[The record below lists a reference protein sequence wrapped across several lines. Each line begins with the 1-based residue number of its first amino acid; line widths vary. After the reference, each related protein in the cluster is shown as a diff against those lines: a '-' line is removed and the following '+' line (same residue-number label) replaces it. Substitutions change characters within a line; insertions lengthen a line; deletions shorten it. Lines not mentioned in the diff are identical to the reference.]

1 MEEQA
6 LTRTGIVYEFIKPG
20 KFLIKC
26 TEENTKAMQMIDFKK
41 FEEFSNV
48 IEKVNQKIENCKS
61 FRIDKGEVVKS
72 PSKKI
77 WWMTI
82 GSLLI
87 IVLAFVFEILSAYY
101 VESDFLAY
109 FGLGIIVLA
118 LAIQIFI
125 IIHQMYFYE
134 KSYDSQLQ
142 DENTISTLKSLVN
155 SVISQSL
162 ISPQV
167 AFIYESPFILKVRN

>member
-6 LTRTGIVYEFIKPG
+6 LTCPEVVYEFIEPG
-20 KFLIKC
+20 KFLIKS
-26 TEENTKAMQMIDFKK
+26 TEENTKAMQMIDFKN

-48 IEKVNQKIENCKS
+48 IEKVNQKIENCKN
-61 FRIDKGEVVKS
+61 FRIDKREVVKS

-87 IVLAFVFEILSAYY
+87 IVLAFVFEILSVYY
-101 VESDFLAY
+101 VVSDFLAY
-109 FGLGIIVLA
+109 FGLGIIVVA
-118 LAIQIFI
+118 LTVQIFI

-142 DENTISTLKSLVN
+142 DEKSISELKSLVN
-155 SVISQSL
+155 SVISQSV
-162 ISPQV
+162 ISPQITL
-167 AFIYESPFILKVRN
+167 IYESPFILKVRN